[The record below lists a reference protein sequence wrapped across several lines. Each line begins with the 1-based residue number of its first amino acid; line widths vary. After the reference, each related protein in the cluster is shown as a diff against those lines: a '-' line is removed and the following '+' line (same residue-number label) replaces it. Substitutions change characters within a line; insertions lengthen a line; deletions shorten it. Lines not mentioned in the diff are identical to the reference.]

1 MTEEESKSM
10 GDIFPDLNGPESPV
24 ISGVANDGSE
34 AMITLRGIPDRPGC
48 VTAVF
53 TLLAEAGI
61 NIDMIVQALAEH
73 GDNGSISQFGEPGAT
88 ADVSLTVPEAQVRK
102 ASELIRANKDAIGY
116 QSADTNTGIAKVSLI
131 GVGMKTHSG
140 ITARFFKALSDK
152 GINVLMISTSEIRIS
167 AVVPL
172 DDMKDAVRAVHT
184 AFGLDADSV
193 EAVVYG
199 GTGR

>member
-48 VTAVF
+48 VTTVF

-73 GDNGSISQFGEPGAT
+73 GDNGAT

-102 ASELIRANKDAIGY
+102 AAELLRANRDSIGY

-172 DDMKDAVRAVHT
+172 DEMKDAVRAVHT